1 MMQAI
6 WKKQLMLGRSFYA
19 GYGPYAEDEVVEPRI
34 YRDPDHIYA
43 ETPTFDADKSYVD
56 YY

>member
-1 MMQAI
+1 MQAI